1 MICASISTIIAILCL
16 VSLVLFGFM
25 FSNKIPNE
33 VNSVIN
39 QEIIKNLTSEIS
51 DLKKEVYGLR
61 KSNVDLVAKDDHAA
75 AKMER
80 HSKMISAFKDKYENI
95 ETKVKVLEEH
105 HENYDA
111 LVTTEVPNVQ
121 DVINGSTRIFTN
133 QQTVLQVAIGLV
145 LLTLIF

>member
-1 MICASISTIIAILCL
+1 M
-16 VSLVLFGFM
+16 
-25 FSNKIPNE
+25 
-33 VNSVIN
+33 IN

-51 DLKKEVYGLR
+51 DLKKEVYDLR
-61 KSNVDLVAKDDHAA
+61 KSNVDLVAKDDHVA

-95 ETKVKVLEEH
+95 ETKVKVLEDH
-105 HENYDA
+105 HENDDS

>member
-51 DLKKEVYGLR
+51 DVKKEMDDLR
-61 KSNVDLVAKDDHAA
+61 KANADLVAKDDHVA

-105 HENYDA
+105 HDDA
-111 LVTTEVPNVQ
+111 LVTTEIPNVP
-121 DVINGSTRIFTN
+121 DVINGSSRIFTAK
-133 QQTVLQVAIGLV
+133 QSYYVAIGLM
-145 LLTLIF
+145 LITFIF

>member
-1 MICASISTIIAILCL
+1 MICASVSSIIAILCL

-25 FSNKIPNE
+25 FSNRIPNE

-51 DLKKEVYGLR
+51 DLKKEIDDLR
-61 KSNVDLVAKDDHAA
+61 KSNADLVAKDDHVA
-75 AKMER
+75 AKMEH

-105 HENYDA
+105 HENDEA

-121 DVINGSTRIFTN
+121 DVINGSKRIYIIK
-133 QQTVLQVAIGLV
+133 QTLWQVAIGLMI
-145 LLTLIF
+145 LILIS

>member
-1 MICASISTIIAILCL
+1 MICASVSSIIAILCL
-16 VSLVLFGFM
+16 VSLVLLGVM

-33 VNSVIN
+33 VNSMIN

-51 DLKKEVYGLR
+51 DLKKEIDDLR
-61 KSNVDLVAKDDHAA
+61 KSNADLVAKDDHVA
-75 AKMER
+75 AKMEH

-105 HENYDA
+105 HENDEA

-121 DVINGSTRIFTN
+121 DVINGSSRIFTN
-133 QQTVLQVAIGLV
+133 QQTVLFAAIGL
-145 LLTLIF
+145 LLILIF

>member
-39 QEIIKNLTSEIS
+39 QEIIKNLTFEIS
-51 DLKKEVYGLR
+51 DLKKEVYDLR

-105 HENYDA
+105 HENDEA

-121 DVINGSTRIFTN
+121 DVINGSSRIFTN

>member
-1 MICASISTIIAILCL
+1 MICASVYTIIAILCL

-25 FSNKIPNE
+25 LSNKIPNE
-33 VNSVIN
+33 VNSMIN

-51 DLKKEVYGLR
+51 DLKKEVYDLR

-105 HENYDA
+105 HENDEA

-121 DVINGSTRIFTN
+121 DVINGSSRIFTN

>member
-1 MICASISTIIAILCL
+1 MILLIGTFTGL
-16 VSLVLFGFM
+16 VIH
-25 FSNKIPNE
+25 FSNKIPNSDE
-33 VNSVIN
+33 KSDLD
-39 QEIIKNLTSEIS
+39 QEIIKNLSTKVSAFEKVIH
-51 DLKKEVYGLR
+51 DLQKATA
-61 KSNVDLVAKDDHAA
+61 DLVAKDNHTA
-75 AKMER
+75 AKMD
-80 HSKMISAFKDKYENI
+80 HNTKMISAFEDKYKNI